1 MTEREAL
8 EQKSLSDLVEIAV
21 AFNLVSREEAESMDS
36 GKLVSLI
43 AKDEPAEEKKTE
55 KKTRKKA

>member
-21 AFNLVSREEAESMDS
+21 AFNLVSREEAESMV
-36 GKLVSLI
+36 L
-43 AKDEPAEEKKTE
+43 P
-55 KKTRKKA
+55 R